1 MCLLNIE
8 VLLVQFNRTNFDL
21 ESWGKLF
28 SFELFSNRNRR
39 KLGAIMIVL
48 SGTLNLPACFVQYII
63 TNIRSSFVTLDTF
76 ELIVTERCL
85 GSFFVCLL
93 STKHAL
99 FHWISV
105 LMLKRPVRCIHQ
117 TFEMTVHSGY
127 LLSFVYLLYWIAVR
141 ICASGEDCTRRII
154 ASSLFFHSS
163 LIYHHTSRLW

>member
-8 VLLVQFNRTNFDL
+8 VLLVQFNRSNFDL
-21 ESWGKLF
+21 GSWGKLF

-39 KLGAIMIVL
+39 KLNAIMIVL

-63 TNIRSSFVTLDTF
+63 TTIRSSFVTLDTF

-99 FHWISV
+99 FH
-105 LMLKRPVRCIHQ
+105 
-117 TFEMTVHSGY
+117 
-127 LLSFVYLLYWIAVR
+127 
-141 ICASGEDCTRRII
+141 
-154 ASSLFFHSS
+154 
-163 LIYHHTSRLW
+163 